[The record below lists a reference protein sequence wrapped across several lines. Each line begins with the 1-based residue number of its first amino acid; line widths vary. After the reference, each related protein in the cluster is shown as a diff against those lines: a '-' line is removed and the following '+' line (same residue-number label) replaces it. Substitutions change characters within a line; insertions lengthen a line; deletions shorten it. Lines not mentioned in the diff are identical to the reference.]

1 MASEV
6 DLCNLALQ
14 RLGAKSITSL
24 TDDSTNARECNRAY
38 AHARDSEL
46 RSHPWSF
53 ARKRAELAASSTAPA
68 FEYANA
74 FPLPSDFLRLM
85 SNNGRLGMTNQ
96 DDLQIEGGNVLT
108 NDSAPLPI
116 TYIAQITDPE
126 AFDQLFADLL
136 VARLARDLAE
146 KITQSNTKIQ
156 AAQTLYKEARAE
168 ARRINAFERPPQL
181 APTDPWITARY

>member
-1 MASEV
+1 MASSV

-14 RLGAKSITSL
+14 RLGAKSITAL
-24 TDDSTNARECNRAY
+24 TDDSTNARECNRVY
-38 AHARDSEL
+38 EHARDSEL
-46 RSHPWSF
+46 RAHPWNF

-96 DDLQIEGGNVLT
+96 DDLQIEAGNILT

-116 TYIAQITDPE
+116 TYIARITDPE

-136 VARLARDLAE
+136 VARIARDLAE
-146 KITQSNTKIQ
+146 KITQSNAKIQ
-156 AAQTLYKEARAE
+156 AAQTLYEQARSE
-168 ARRINAFERPPQL
+168 ARRINAFERPPQRS
-181 APTDPWITARY
+181 PEDPWVSARH